1 MFQCVFTWWKRSPMI
16 LRKIWRVSTITC
28 VNGIEINDSWIEP
41 SLPLVVFFLHCSSYI
56 AEDSSQ
62 LASLVLKENYK
73 TECWSGKCQINIAF
87 CIYSHTFA
95 FCIYAI
101 FYHLSYLCF
110 LTCKHPQTDDGY
122 PVSETCLFIMAMLVC
137 EMVVRQNIAF
147 FKFFL
152 FLFFFEQ
159 FYLQDDH
166 LHYLQH

>member
-41 SLPLVVFFLHCSSYI
+41 SLPLVVFALHCSSYI

-122 PVSETCLFIMAMLVC
+122 PVSEKCLFIMAMLVC

-147 FKFFL
+147 FFIFL
-152 FLFFFEQ
+152 IF
-159 FYLQDDH
+159 
-166 LHYLQH
+166 

>member
-1 MFQCVFTWWKRSPMI
+1 MNWAF
-16 LRKIWRVSTITC
+16 
-28 VNGIEINDSWIEP
+28 P
-41 SLPLVVFFLHCSSYI
+41 SISGFFLHCSSYI

-73 TECWSGKCQINIAF
+73 TECWSGKFQINIAF

-147 FKFFL
+147 FYFFN
-152 FLFFFEQ
+152 FLIFFKQ

-166 LHYLQH
+166 LHYLQY